1 MKSISQ
7 ETKERIKREIRERLS
22 KEKEVRKIVIFGSF
36 IDSDNPADID
46 VAIFQDSKESYLT
59 LAMKYRKLTREIA
72 KKIALDIIPI
82 RADARQGV
90 FLNEIESGSVEK
102 ALKAIIIE
110 KSLSFKKTH
119 SILELKYMLSNDGI
133 NIDLPDEE
141 CEFLDS
147 VYLPSKYPIMSVLPE
162 FDPDFNI
169 CKNGI
174 EIAKQ
179 VISLVEKIVQSED

>member
-1 MKSISQ
+1 MKD
-7 ETKERIKREIRERLS
+7 ETKNWLKYS
-22 KEKEVRKIVIFGSF
+22 KENLHSAIILLESELF
-36 IDSDNPADID
+36 NPCLQNI
-46 VAIFQDSKESYLT
+46 Q
-59 LAMKYRKLTREIA
+59 
-72 KKIALDIIPI
+72 
-82 RADARQGV
+82 Q
-90 FLNEIESGSVEK
+90 SVEK